1 MSLISVRQGSK
12 LLQSL
17 RSQVR
22 CLHAEVPKQKEEPLV
37 AKRVSILPGDGV
49 GPELIQSVQTVLKAA
64 GADVEYDEHH
74 HSEISASRNTCYE
87 DLKDSIRKNGVCLMP
102 PHKSAMSGKGGE
114 LETLNMKLRKELDLY
129 ANVVF
134 ARTVPGVTVRHK
146 NPIDITIIREH
157 TEGEYSAKEHQCVPG
172 VVECLKIITAEKS
185 RRIAMFAFDY
195 AAKNGRKKVTAVH
208 KANIMKLSD
217 GLFLRCCEEI
227 SELYPEIE
235 FDTVIVDNCCMQIVS
250 NPYQYDVLVT
260 PNLYGNILANLCAGM
275 VGGPGLVAAQTHGDS
290 GAIVFEPGA
299 RHSFQTGVGQ
309 GICNPSAML
318 FAAANMM
325 DHMGQIAVAESVRY
339 GVFQTLREKK
349 VRTKDLGGHAT
360 TEKFTNEVVRH
371 LRACTAEGTC
381 STYVK

>member
-1 MSLISVRQGSK
+1 MSLSCVRQGSRA
-12 LLQSL
+12 LQGLL

-22 CLHAEVPKQKEEPLV
+22 CLHAQVPKEELEV
-37 AKRVSILPGDGV
+37 AKRVTILPGDGV
-49 GPELIQSVQTVLKAA
+49 GPELIQSVQTVLKASGA
-64 GADVEYDEHH
+64 GVEYDDHFL
-74 HSEISASRNTCYE
+74 SEVFTSRNTSYE
-87 DLKDSIRKNGVCLMP
+87 ELKKSIVKNGVCLMP
-102 PHKSAMSGKGGE
+102 PHKSAMRGQGGE

-146 NPIDITIIREH
+146 KPIDITIIREH
-157 TEGEYSAKEHQCVPG
+157 TEGEYSAKEHQSVPG

-275 VGGPGLVAAQTHGDS
+275 VGGAGLVAAQTHSDS
-290 GAIVFEPGA
+290 GSVVFEPGA
-299 RHSFQTGVGQ
+299 RHIFSSGVGK
-309 GICNPSAML
+309 GISNPSAML

-325 DHMGQIAVAESVRY
+325 EYIGQKDVAERVRF
-339 GVFQTLREKK
+339 GVYKTLSEKK
-349 VRTKDLGGHAT
+349 VRTKDLGGHST
-360 TEKFTNEVVRH
+360 SEMFTNEVVKH
-371 LRACTAEGTC
+371 LRACTAEGNC